1 MMTVSDVNVFPA
13 ELTELEGW
21 EDYISEFE
29 EWELGP
35 LWGYIDEYVWL
46 RDVSIDD
53 LPTVEKFR
61 EVYCGEWDCFEDFAA
76 AEVEELNLLDD
87 CSDFAKRYFDYE
99 KYACDL
105 SNDYLTHD
113 APGLKVWVYSAI

>member
-1 MMTVSDVNVFPA
+1 MTTVNDVNVFPA

-46 RDVSIDD
+46 RNVSIDD

-61 EVYCGEWDCFEDFAA
+61 EVYCGEWDDFEDFATA
-76 AEVEELNLLDD
+76 QVEDLELLAD
-87 CSDFAKRYFDYE
+87 CSEFAKRYFDYG
-99 KYACDL
+99 KYARDL
-105 SNDYLTHD
+105 KNDYLTHD

>member
-1 MMTVSDVNVFPA
+1 MATISDLNVFPE
-13 ELTELEGW
+13 ELTRLEEW

-29 EWELGP
+29 EWEYEP

-46 RDVSIDD
+46 RNVSIDD

-61 EVYCGEWDCFEDFAA
+61 EVYCGEWDSFEDYAT
-76 AEVEELNLLDD
+76 ECVNECELAD
-87 CSDFAKRYFDYE
+87 CSDFVSRYFDYE
-99 KYACDL
+99 KYARDL
-105 SNDYLTHD
+105 SNGYLTHD

>member
-1 MMTVSDVNVFPA
+1 MTTVSDVNVFPA

-21 EDYISEFE
+21 EDYISEFG

-46 RDVSIDD
+46 KNVSIDD

-61 EVYCGEWDCFEDFAA
+61 EVYCGEWDSFEDYAT
-76 AEVEELNLLDD
+76 ECVNQCELAG
-87 CSDFAKRYFDYE
+87 CSDFVSRYFDYE
-99 KYACDL
+99 KYARDL